1 MFIAT
6 IAGYLVA
13 TLFAFCGLV
22 CLGHVL
28 SDLSA
33 IKSASEFVTTLAVAA
48 WPLAV
53 AVAIYLLTQIA
64 GLLQRQG
71 IMLSCVQTLQPPQ
84 PAPVAKVKK
93 PAPVPPAQP
102 AAADYFQAAPA
113 PEEPVALPPRVP
125 QPPTEEAPTPA
136 APARKN
142 EVKETPNGLNFFR
155 VD

>member
-22 CLGHVL
+22 SIGHVL
-28 SDLSA
+28 SDLST
-33 IKSASEFVTTLAVAA
+33 IKSAAEFVNTLAVAA

-53 AVAIYLLTQIA
+53 AVVVYLLTQVA
-64 GLLQRQG
+64 SLLQRQG
-71 IMLSCVQTLQPPQ
+71 IMLSCVQPPL
-84 PAPVAKVKK
+84 PAPVTKVKK
-93 PAPVPPAQP
+93 PVPVRPAQP
-102 AAADYFQAAPA
+102 MAADYFQTAPA

>member
-22 CLGHVL
+22 SIGHVL
-28 SDLSA
+28 TDLSA

-102 AAADYFQAAPA
+102 AAADYFQAAPVQA
-113 PEEPVALPPRVP
+113 PPMPPSPSVP
-125 QPPTEEAPTPA
+125 QPPAEESPAPLP
-136 APARKN
+136 PARQK

-155 VD
+155 ID